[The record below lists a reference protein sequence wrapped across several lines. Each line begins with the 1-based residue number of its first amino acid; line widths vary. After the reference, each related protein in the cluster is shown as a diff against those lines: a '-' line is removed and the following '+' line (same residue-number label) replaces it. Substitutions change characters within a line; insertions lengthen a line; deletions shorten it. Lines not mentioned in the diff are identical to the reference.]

1 MPFSF
6 RTFLETLWLCCKGF
20 RPVEFVRE
28 SDRISLHPS
37 GWRVNGS
44 GRMKHARD
52 AVRYLENAEPEQWRQ
67 IYCGMTPFLVSDKGN
82 VKHIDGQPVKM
93 SLANGRYQIMYKP
106 EDARGRG
113 RDGRTHKKR
122 VYRSMLVA
130 MAWLDFRK
138 GDTEREVHHINGYR
152 TDDRVSNLMVVD
164 RKEHLRIH
172 SLGPC
177 GLSGLPDDKIVRAP
191 ADGGAHGAH
200 AEETAEADA
209 RRGADAQHADR
220 TRRAQ
225 GRSAAG
231 QTAETGGRQAKE
243 TETDAAARANDADAQ
258 HGFAHESENAE
269 TTNAAEAHQK
279 ASAEQSQTAK
289 RKRRRGKRGGKKRR
303 PVDKA
308 ARGGEQADAGAQTQ
322 RAEKAAAPQDGDAPA
337 RKDAAARTQP
347 RAERGEQIDWER
359 ARARLDDAVEAFLVA
374 ARAYDEHPET
384 DEAALNK
391 AAKPVYKAFKPFLTC
406 PDSIASFDAALAAL
420 RTIEGAY
427 HAAGAPAPGPV
438 HSMTGTMHRALKT
451 AVRRIAEHGDSV
463 ETGCLRELLAEEAAK
478 EFFRNTPHER
488 KFKQCLSVIDSR
500 NDTAS
505 EHAESSSDTLR

>member
-6 RTFLETLWLCCKGF
+6 RTLFETLWLCCKGF

-28 SDRISLHPS
+28 DDRISLHPS

-52 AVRYLENAEPEQWRQ
+52 AVRYLENADPEQWRQ

-138 GDTEREVHHINGYR
+138 GDTEHEVHHINGYR

-164 RKEHLRIH
+164 HKEHLRIH
-172 SLGPC
+172 NLGPC
-177 GLSGLPDDKIVRAP
+177 GLSGLPDEKIVQAP
-191 ADGGAHGAH
+191 ADGGAHDSPAAEAAETDARHDEDAQRMQQPKRTQNRNAADRTDETDARRTKKANEAAPAQTGRPNAARTDAQHDAAH
-200 AEETAEADA
+200 ENENAEAADAPETRQSTGAEET
-209 RRGADAQHADR
+209 QP
-220 TRRAQ
+220 
-225 GRSAAG
+225 
-231 QTAETGGRQAKE
+231 
-243 TETDAAARANDADAQ
+243 
-258 HGFAHESENAE
+258 
-269 TTNAAEAHQK
+269 
-279 ASAEQSQTAK
+279 AK

-303 PVDKA
+303 AASEA
-308 ARGGEQADAGAQTQ
+308 ARDGEQTDAAPHTHTQ
-322 RAEKAAAPQDGDAPA
+322 RAEAADAPQTGGTPA
-337 RKDAAARTQP
+337 HDDAARTQP
-347 RAERGEQIDWER
+347 ESTERETQVDWER
-359 ARARLDDAVEAFLVA
+359 ARARLDDAVEAFLVT
-374 ARAYDEHPET
+374 ARARDERPET
-384 DEAALNK
+384 NEAVLNK

-406 PDSIASFDAALAAL
+406 PDSITSFDAALSAL

-427 HAAGAPAPGPV
+427 HASGAQAPGPV
-438 HSMTGTMHRALKT
+438 HSMTGTMQRTLKN
-451 AVRRIAEHGDSV
+451 AVRLIAEHGDPV
-463 ETGCLRELLAEEAAK
+463 ETACLRELLAEEAAK
-478 EFFRNTPHER
+478 ELFRGTPHER
-488 KFKQCLSVIDSR
+488 KFKQCLSVLDSR

-505 EHAESSSDTLR
+505 ERA